1 MSDEIHYPTGFSLKD
16 IVSWGNTGMVCLD
29 ESSQTVVKSPH
40 GEEDEE
46 AIAIERRIYERISEH
61 GGHKGLLR
69 YHGCYESGIR
79 LEYVCNN
86 TLRSFIGKP
95 TKDINI
101 ENLRFRWARQ
111 ITDTL
116 RFLHSIHVI
125 HGDLTCG
132 NIFLDK
138 HLNAKLGDF
147 GGSSLDGSPLLVE
160 VTASHKHPG
169 LLLSIQG
176 DIFALGSALYE
187 IMTEV
192 APYHELSEEEIDAR
206 YSDADFP
213 ETESLGSIGDIIKY
227 CWQGQYGSVDAII
240 TDIEGMFISDD
251 V

>member
-1 MSDEIHYPTGFSLKD
+1 MSDEIYYPTGFSLKD

-29 ESSQTVVKSPH
+29 ASSQTVVKSPH

-46 AIAIERRIYERISEH
+46 AIAIERRIYERISKQ

-69 YHGCYESGIR
+69 YHGRYESGIR
-79 LEYVCNN
+79 LEFVCNN
-86 TLRSFIGKP
+86 TLRSFVGKP

-101 ENLRFRWARQ
+101 KNLWFRWARQ

-116 RFLHSIHVI
+116 RFLHSIHII
-125 HGDLTCG
+125 HGDLTCS
-132 NIFLDK
+132 NIFLDE

-176 DIFALGSALYE
+176 DIFALGSVLYE
-187 IMTEV
+187 VMTGV

-206 YSDADFP
+206 YSDANFP
-213 ETESLGSIGDIIKY
+213 ETKSLGLIGSIIKQ
-227 CWQGQYGSVDAII
+227 CWHG
-240 TDIEGMFISDD
+240 
-251 V
+251 